1 MLDRALDAV
10 VRQGKN
16 LDRRH
21 DVPYLAGTA
30 TMAKSSIYIDRP
42 PRP

>member
-1 MLDRALDAV
+1 MLDRALNAV

-16 LDRRH
+16 LDRGH

-30 TMAKSSIYIDRP
+30 TMAKTIYIDRP